1 MLTYTSSSVVQQ
13 KRIEASTFAEYGLL
27 PIDECYSVA
36 ITTASETTMHTLIH
50 LKKRS
55 RDTAVRKF
63 ITYHHEKNVEGVE
76 DDRHHRYNFTTSS
89 FSTSDDK
96 SKLNEH
102 PSFAILVEHFQMGTS
117 SSSSFYSWVE
127 TAGLRGGG
135 MLATFCKK
143 NSKKTAGA
151 KRVRNDGVQQQIL
164 ESMSPNS
171 GEQND
176 VDGAQWVD
184 IAAFRN
190 DEINRLNVLVGNLSV
205 QVTDLS
211 EERDA
216 LELKVS
222 GLENEI
228 SVVLGEEMQP
238 VGGGGG
244 GGGLPT
250 LPPMMTAASSSAA
263 SFSDVEYLDAHFK
276 KYPRVGNEMMKA
288 SQQRFTAE
296 QKTRKLEYE
305 LKSALSS
312 KRSDVSSFE
321 STSKA
326 LSSAMTK
333 LKENKNEIFLYN
345 RDLADVTRQFEE
357 LKEDYGTLQEANN
370 QLRLKMQAVGREGV
384 AILED
389 GDGFNLGAGEGGD
402 FPLHDDDDAMV
413 LVTQERDAASALVDS
428 LTVERDSASA
438 LVITLRQERNAAMN
452 ERNSAVLLADR
463 FSVERDTAYATM
475 ASLVNNRD
483 FIQATLTAAEG
494 DHAAIVMQKEQM
506 LRMAEAKIADLQ
518 HQMVV
523 ARGGAERGR

>member
-1 MLTYTSSSVVQQ
+1 
-13 KRIEASTFAEYGLL
+13 
-27 PIDECYSVA
+27 
-36 ITTASETTMHTLIH
+36 
-50 LKKRS
+50 
-55 RDTAVRKF
+55 
-63 ITYHHEKNVEGVE
+63 
-76 DDRHHRYNFTTSS
+76 
-89 FSTSDDK
+89 
-96 SKLNEH
+96 
-102 PSFAILVEHFQMGTS
+102 
-117 SSSSFYSWVE
+117 
-127 TAGLRGGG
+127 
-135 MLATFCKK
+135 
-143 NSKKTAGA
+143 
-151 KRVRNDGVQQQIL
+151 
-164 ESMSPNS
+164 
-171 GEQND
+171 
-176 VDGAQWVD
+176 
-184 IAAFRN
+184 
-190 DEINRLNVLVGNLSV
+190 
-205 QVTDLS
+205 
-211 EERDA
+211 
-216 LELKVS
+216 
-222 GLENEI
+222 
-228 SVVLGEEMQP
+228 MQP
-238 VGGGGG
+238 VGGGG

-250 LPPMMTAASSSAA
+250 LPPMMTGASSAA

-305 LKSALSS
+305 LKCALSS

-357 LKEDYGTLQEANN
+357 LKEDYGTLQEVNN
-370 QLRLKMQAVGREGV
+370 QLRLELQEVGREGMT
-384 AILED
+384 ILQGG

-413 LVTQERDAASALVDS
+413 VVTQERDAASALVDS
-428 LTVERDSASA
+428 LTVERDASSA

-463 FSVERDTAYATM
+463 ISVERDTAHTTI
-475 ASLVNNRD
+475 ASLVLNRD

-506 LRMAEAKIADLQ
+506 LRMAEAKIADLE

-523 ARGGAERGR
+523 ARGGAARGR